1 MPTSKSL
8 IPIERIEKLIY
19 LIHGHKVMLDTDLAE
34 LYDVETRI
42 LVRNVKR
49 NIDRFP
55 KDFMFQ
61 LTKKEDEI
69 LRSQIGI
76 SKQGR
81 GGRRY
86 APYVFT
92 EQGVAMLSSV
102 LNSKRA
108 IQVNVEIM
116 RAFVRM
122 RQLLASHKGLMQK
135 ILDMEKKYDKQ
146 FQVVFKAPSSS
157 SWWRKKNPSHK
168 SVSQQRT
175 INNPFHTL
183 S

>member
-1 MPTSKSL
+1 MTTSKAL

-55 KDFMFQ
+55 RDFMFQ
-61 LTKKEDEI
+61 LTKKEDEL

-135 ILDMEKKYDKQ
+135 ISDMEKKYDKQ
-146 FQVVFKAPSSS
+146 FQVVFKALKQLMVEEEKP
-157 SWWRKKNPSHK
+157 R
-168 SVSQQRT
+168 SQIGFT
-175 INNPFHTL
+175 TKGNK
-183 S
+183 

>member
-8 IPIERIEKLIY
+8 IPIERIEKVIY

-61 LTKKEDEI
+61 LTKKEDEV

-76 SKQGR
+76 SKKGW

-135 ILDMEKKYDKQ
+135 ISDMEKKYDKQ
-146 FQVVFKAPSSS
+146 FQVVFKALKQLMVEEEKP
-157 SWWRKKNPSHK
+157 RPQIGFTTKGNK
-168 SVSQQRT
+168 
-175 INNPFHTL
+175 
-183 S
+183 

>member
-1 MPTSKSL
+1 
-8 IPIERIEKLIY
+8 
-19 LIHGHKVMLDTDLAE
+19 MLDTDLAE

-146 FQVVFKAPSSS
+146 FQVVFKALKQLMVEEEKP
-157 SWWRKKNPSHK
+157 KLQIGFKTGK
-168 SVSQQRT
+168 EADK
-175 INNPFHTL
+175 
-183 S
+183 

>member
-1 MPTSKSL
+1 MTTSKAL

-61 LTKKEDEI
+61 LTKKEDES

-146 FQVVFKAPSSS
+146 FQIVFKALKQLMVEEERP
-157 SWWRKKNPSHK
+157 KPQIGFKADEENK
-168 SVSQQRT
+168 
-175 INNPFHTL
+175 
-183 S
+183 

>member
-1 MPTSKSL
+1 MTTSKAL

-61 LTKKEDEI
+61 LTKKEDEV

-76 SKQGR
+76 SKKGW

-135 ILDMEKKYDKQ
+135 ISDMEKKYDKQ
-146 FQVVFKAPSSS
+146 FQVVFKALKQLMVEEEKP
-157 SWWRKKNPSHK
+157 RPQIGFTTKGNK
-168 SVSQQRT
+168 
-175 INNPFHTL
+175 
-183 S
+183 

>member
-1 MPTSKSL
+1 MTTSKAL

-61 LTKKEDEI
+61 LTKKEDEV

-76 SKQGR
+76 SKKGW

-146 FQVVFKAPSSS
+146 FQIVFKALKQLMVEEERP
-157 SWWRKKNPSHK
+157 KPQIGFKADEENK
-168 SVSQQRT
+168 
-175 INNPFHTL
+175 
-183 S
+183 

>member
-1 MPTSKSL
+1 MTTSKAL

-61 LTKKEDEI
+61 LTKKEDEV

-76 SKQGR
+76 SKKGR

-146 FQVVFKAPSSS
+146 FQIVFKALKQLMVEEERP
-157 SWWRKKNPSHK
+157 KPQIGFKADEENK
-168 SVSQQRT
+168 
-175 INNPFHTL
+175 
-183 S
+183 